1 MNILPE
7 DITLIEKFDH
17 KLPRIIRTLNYHY
30 HLNNSRIR
38 YVAGG
43 EQARGEWVRALVI
56 FFSGPQARADRVK
69 LFTLT
74 QRY

>member
-1 MNILPE
+1 MKILPE
-7 DITLIEKFDH
+7 DITLTEKFDH
-17 KLPRIIRTLNYHY
+17 LLPSNIRTLNYHY
-30 HLNNSRIR
+30 HLKTSRIR

-56 FFSGPQARADRVK
+56 FFSGPQARADRLK